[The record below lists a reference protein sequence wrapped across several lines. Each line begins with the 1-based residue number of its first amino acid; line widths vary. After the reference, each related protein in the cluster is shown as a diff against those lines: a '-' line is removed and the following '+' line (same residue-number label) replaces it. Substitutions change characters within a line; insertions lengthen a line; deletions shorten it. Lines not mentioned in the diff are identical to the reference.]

1 METEE
6 VETQPGT
13 VPMDKR
19 AKVYIK
25 IRDKISELTRDYETQ
40 VEELKLQQ
48 QQVTDVMKT
57 QMRAVGEISSKTV
70 HGTVSLLT
78 KVRYQAM
85 DADAFKAF
93 VIENEAVDLYEQRI
107 AQKNMATFIANNPT
121 VVVPGLNVIS
131 EVVISVRRP
140 TK

>member
-13 VPMDKR
+13 VPMDKL

>member
-13 VPMDKR
+13 VPMDKL

-40 VEELKLQQ
+40 VEALKLQQ

-57 QMRAVGEISSKTV
+57 QMRSVGEISSST
-70 HGTVSLLT
+70 T
-78 KVRYQAM
+78 
-85 DADAFKAF
+85 
-93 VIENEAVDLYEQRI
+93 
-107 AQKNMATFIANNPT
+107 
-121 VVVPGLNVIS
+121 
-131 EVVISVRRP
+131 
-140 TK
+140 

>member
-1 METEE
+1 MGTEE
-6 VETQPGT
+6 VETQPGV
-13 VPMDKR
+13 VPMDKL

-40 VEELKLQQ
+40 VEALKLQQ

-57 QMRAVGEISSKTV
+57 QMRAVGELSSKTA

-85 DADAFKAF
+85 DADAFKTF

-107 AQKNMATFIANNPT
+107 AQKNMAAFIADNPE

>member
-1 METEE
+1 MTEE
-6 VETQPGT
+6 VETQAAP
-13 VPMDKR
+13 VPMDKL
-19 AKVYIK
+19 AKVYIR

-48 QQVTDVMKT
+48 SQVADVMKT
-57 QMRAVGEISSKTV
+57 QMRSVNELSSKTAY
-70 HGTVSLLT
+70 GTVSLIT

-85 DADAFKAF
+85 DKDAFKQF

-107 AQKNMATFIANNPT
+107 AQKNMAQFIADNPNT
-121 VVVPGLNVIS
+121 VIPGLDVVS
-131 EVVISVRRP
+131 EVTVSVRRP